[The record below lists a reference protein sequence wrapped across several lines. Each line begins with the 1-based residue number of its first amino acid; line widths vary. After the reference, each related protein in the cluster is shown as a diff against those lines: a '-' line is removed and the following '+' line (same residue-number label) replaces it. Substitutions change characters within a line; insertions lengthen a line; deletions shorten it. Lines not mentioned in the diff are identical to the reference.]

1 MLELAINFSLSQKE
15 EWWILFAF
23 IGMVCG
29 FLPKE
34 KVFYLKYLI
43 FIACLLW
50 TFVFLQIKYK
60 GNFFTILFNLSVP
73 QFISFIVPFRLADY
87 YRKSESKQNK
97 LEIEKSLRR
106 KIQQEY
112 KANYPKIESS
122 DFKVIIGK
130 EHLVERELALKTAK
144 EWIYISSGW
153 ISSYVLDKTFL
164 KDLQSLIDKKV
175 FVRFIYGYE
184 DVNGSHKS
192 SNLAVKLLEEF
203 EKKNEKRTFEGKK
216 YFKVIVRP
224 NHSKVLIVD
233 GKYAICGSF
242 NWLSNNIANNE
253 EYSFKTEDYDLIDE
267 LKLKLK
273 LLVNKS

>member
-164 KDLQSLIDKKV
+164 KDLQL
-175 FVRFIYGYE
+175 
-184 DVNGSHKS
+184 
-192 SNLAVKLLEEF
+192 
-203 EKKNEKRTFEGKK
+203 
-216 YFKVIVRP
+216 
-224 NHSKVLIVD
+224 
-233 GKYAICGSF
+233 
-242 NWLSNNIANNE
+242 
-253 EYSFKTEDYDLIDE
+253 
-267 LKLKLK
+267 
-273 LLVNKS
+273 